1 MCVITHNWT
10 FDTFL
15 YMPLARSLIS
25 LRNMPLFNLNKI
37 ASSLILLV
45 KIRKIIIEMCLLIL
59 NLAFYFHINVNNWSN
74 LKQETH
80 ISVKFLRW
88 TTKLIPHLPNPR
100 VKNFIN
106 KTLLLLCLL
115 SPYALV
121 SIQNL
126 VFLI

>member
-1 MCVITHNWT
+1 
-10 FDTFL
+10 
-15 YMPLARSLIS
+15 MPLAHSLIS
-25 LRNMPLFNLNKI
+25 LRIMPLFNLNKI

-45 KIRKIIIEMCLLIL
+45 KIRKIIIDMCLLIL
-59 NLAFYFHINVNNWSN
+59 NSAFNFHINVNNWSN